1 MRLSKPLIYKAFRYI
16 VKTLVR
22 NQEQAETMVIAH
34 ALQRDIRI
42 ASLIDRR
49 GKFLLYRIFLFSQN
63 FNLILQEV
71 SRFFRWWD
79 EL

>member
-71 SRFFRWWD
+71 SRFFR
-79 EL
+79 

>member
-16 VKTLVR
+16 VKTWVR

-71 SRFFRWWD
+71 SCFFRWWD